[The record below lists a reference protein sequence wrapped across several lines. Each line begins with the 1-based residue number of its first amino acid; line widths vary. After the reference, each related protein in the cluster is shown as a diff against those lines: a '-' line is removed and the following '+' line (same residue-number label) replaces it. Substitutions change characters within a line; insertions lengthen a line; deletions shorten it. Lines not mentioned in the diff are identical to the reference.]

1 MIFSRVKI
9 FIATFSILLVQMTCN
24 VSRSSAE
31 VLPVFHEQVVL
42 QFFSNS
48 AGNTLIL
55 PQNENKAL
63 ADTETEIS
71 QSIWQRIFTIYMEA
85 PLKVKVLL
93 VILAYL
99 VFSLFVLFLVILINR
114 QIKTRRRLR
123 DRNLKQEYQEQLADF
138 LFNDEVETIEIKGI
152 NNKINRQLFIDE
164 LRFLH
169 SNLYGETASK
179 LRDLYFNM
187 GLHKDS
193 LRKVYSKRW
202 HTKSK
207 GFREVAQMDVK
218 DANDYIAG
226 FTNSKNP
233 IIRVEA
239 QVAMVKLAEEEPLGF
254 LDNLTYEM
262 SEWEMINIYDTLI
275 YHQINI
281 DSFEPWLES
290 SNDSVVVFALRMI
303 MLFKHVQSIPKVRQL
318 LFHEHPVIRLAATK
332 ALKPLEPEEC
342 IPDLKLLYRDET
354 YRLQE
359 ILKEFEENAKKK
371 KRGLIEARSLEDILP
386 RRIRYEIVDSLNP
399 IVSADDIPFIAAVA
413 RDPDNSIRLRMLALN
428 ILVSLGHEGNSQ
440 LDELLKVADT
450 TLDSMIMNVK
460 QNPGT

>member
-1 MIFSRVKI
+1 MIFSGLK
-9 FIATFSILLVQMTCN
+9 FFFATFSIILVQMTCSIN
-24 VSRSSAE
+24 RSSAE
-31 VLPVFHEQVVL
+31 VLPIIHEQVVL
-42 QFFSNS
+42 QFFSNG
-48 AGNTLIL
+48 AGITMIL
-55 PQNENKAL
+55 SENESNAL
-63 ADTETEIS
+63 ADAGTEIS
-71 QSIWQRIFTIYMEA
+71 QSIWKRIFTIYREA

-99 VFSLFVLFLVILINR
+99 VLSLFALFLVILINR
-114 QIKTRRRLR
+114 QIQTRKRLR

-152 NNKINRQLFIDE
+152 NNKINRQIFIDE

-193 LRKVYSKRW
+193 LRKVYSRRW

-207 GFREVAQMDVK
+207 GFREVAQLDVK

-262 SEWEMINIYDTLI
+262 SDWEMINIYDTLI

-281 DSFEPWLES
+281 DSFEPWLDSE
-290 SNDSVVVFALRMI
+290 NNSVVIFALRMI
-303 MLFKHVQSIPKVRQL
+303 MLFKHVQSIPRVRQL
-318 LFHEHPVIRLAATK
+318 LFHEEPQIRLAATK
-332 ALKPLEPEEC
+332 ALKPLESEEI

-359 ILKEFEENAKKK
+359 ILKQFEENGKKK

-386 RRIRYEIVDSLNP
+386 RRIRYEIVESLSP
-399 IVSADDIPFIAAVA
+399 IVSADDLPFMTAVA
-413 RDPDNSIRLRMLALN
+413 RDSVNSFRLRMLALN
-428 ILVSLGHEGNSQ
+428 ILASMGHEGNSQ
-440 LDELLKVADT
+440 LDELIKDADT
-450 TLDSMIMNVK
+450 TLNTMIMNVK
-460 QNPGT
+460 QNTES